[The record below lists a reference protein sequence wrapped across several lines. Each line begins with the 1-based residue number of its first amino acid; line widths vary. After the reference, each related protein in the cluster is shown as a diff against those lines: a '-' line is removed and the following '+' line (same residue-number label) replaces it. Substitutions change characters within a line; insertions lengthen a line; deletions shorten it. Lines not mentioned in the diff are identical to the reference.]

1 VNQSELKSFLFSS
14 DSIDNIINAYQIFQ
28 MPLID
33 VFIIWVHLIC
43 ASIWVGGSIFLG
55 LILAPMLGSITSSM
69 KERLSVMIRVGR
81 RFNMVALPS
90 LLVLVLTGLYNSRA
104 YLAEPNMLVRTDY
117 GIILL
122 IKIVVV
128 MGVLITY
135 FIHIRLLS
143 NDVEKKIKT
152 ENVYS
157 IYVQSIRSKIIV
169 LGRIT
174 VIMSVVVLLLAAILQ
189 SGGFII

>member
-1 VNQSELKSFLFSS
+1 
-14 DSIDNIINAYQIFQ
+14 

-33 VFIIWVHLIC
+33 VFIIWLHLIC

-55 LILAPMLGSITSSM
+55 LILAPMLGSITKSM
-69 KERLSVMIRVGR
+69 EERLSIMIRVGR

-90 LLVLVLTGLYNSRA
+90 FLVLILTGLYNSRA
-104 YLAEPNMLVRTDY
+104 YLIDPGALIRTDY

-128 MGVLITY
+128 IGVLITY

-143 NDVEKKIKT
+143 DEVEKKIKT
-152 ENVYS
+152 ENIYS
-157 IYVQSIRSKIIV
+157 LYVQSIRSRIIV

-174 VIMSVVVLLLAAILQ
+174 VIMSVVVLLLAALLR
-189 SGGFII
+189 SGGQII

>member
-1 VNQSELKSFLFSS
+1 
-14 DSIDNIINAYQIFQ
+14 

-33 VFIIWVHLIC
+33 VLVIWVHLIC

-69 KERLSVMIRVGR
+69 EERLSIMIRVGR
-81 RFNMVALPS
+81 RFNIVALPS

-104 YLAEPNMLVRTDY
+104 YLAEPSMLVRTDY

-122 IKIVVV
+122 IKIIVVI
-128 MGVLITY
+128 GVLITY
-135 FIHIRLLS
+135 FIHIKLLG

-157 IYVQSIRSKIIV
+157 LYVQSIRSKIII

-174 VIMSVVVLLLAAILQ
+174 VIMSIVVLLLAAILR
-189 SGGFII
+189 SGGYII